1 MKFIA
6 TTKLGLE
13 SVTAFQ
19 LKKMDLQDV
28 QNADA
33 NVSFSGTFE
42 DMARALLYL
51 RAAGGGSL

>member
-1 MKFIA
+1 MRFIA

-19 LKKMDLQDV
+19 LRKMDMSDV

-33 NVSFSGTFE
+33 NVSFSGSF
-42 DMARALLYL
+42 
-51 RAAGGGSL
+51 